1 MKLPVDLKKP
11 DDLLKRYGIT
21 QDNDVLLT
29 LTRLANT
36 EQYKGYDQVIKSLGK
51 LKNDFPEI
59 RYVLA
64 GKYDDEEKKR
74 IKQLIALRDV
84 EDLVILTGF
93 ISEEELT
100 DHFLMADLF
109 ILPSKKEGFGIV
121 FIEALA
127 CGLPVIC
134 GNTDGSRD
142 AVKQGELGKAID
154 PDNLPE
160 LEAEVLKC
168 LQNRPSVTE
177 RAHLQQKCMS
187 YFNSDNYI
195 EQLENLIINDR

>member
-1 MKLPVDLKKP
+1 
-11 DDLLKRYGIT
+11 
-21 QDNDVLLT
+21 
-29 LTRLANT
+29 
-36 EQYKGYDQVIKSLGK
+36 VIKSLGK

-64 GKYDDEEKKR
+64 GKYDDEEKQR
-74 IKQLIALRDV
+74 INQLVAQHNA
-84 EDLVILTGF
+84 EGLVILSGF
-93 ISEEELT
+93 INEEELP

-142 AVKQGELGKAID
+142 AVKQGELGNAID

-168 LQNRPSVTE
+168 LQNRPSVAE
-177 RAHLQQKCMS
+177 RTLLQQKCIS

-195 EQLENLIINDR
+195 AQLEKLIINDR